1 MSNSIQTTP
10 DSPPPPGALVGLGIL
25 VIVLVAIV
33 AWAVVGGRLLSE
45 VSLFGGFLM
54 LWYWANVEQLVLAR
68 LPAALIGALVG
79 IGLAW
84 ALLYG
89 ATNYGGTGVLVGLV
103 LLIVAL
109 YLDILK
115 AVPLF
120 VNASTMLYVTVAA
133 APLVQ
138 LKVNWVELSLATV
151 GGGIFFAVFVEAVK
165 WIAGKVMP
173 AAA

>member
-1 MSNSIQTTP
+1 MSEASQSAAEGT
-10 DSPPPPGALVGLGIL
+10 PPPGPLVGFGIL
-25 VIVLVAIV
+25 LIVVVAIV
-33 AWAVVGGRLLSE
+33 GWAIIGGHYLSD

-54 LWYWANVEQLVLAR
+54 LWYWANVEQLSLAR

-89 ATNYGGTGVLVGLV
+89 VVNYGGAGLLVGLL
-103 LLIVAL
+103 LLILAL

-115 AVPLF
+115 ALPLF

-138 LKVNWVELSLATV
+138 LKVNWIELCLATV
-151 GGGIFFAVFVEAVK
+151 GGGIFFALFVEAVK
-165 WIAGKVMP
+165 WLAGKFMP
-173 AAA
+173 GAA

>member
-1 MSNSIQTTP
+1 MNNPSQETAETP
-10 DSPPPPGALVGLGIL
+10 PAPGALVGLGIL
-25 VIVLVAIV
+25 LVVLVAII
-33 AWAVVGGRLLSE
+33 AWATIGGHFLSE

-54 LWYWANVEQLVLAR
+54 LWYWANVEQLSLQR

-84 ALLYG
+84 GLLYG
-89 ATNYGGTGVLVGLV
+89 TTNYGGAGLLVGLL
-103 LLIVAL
+103 LLILAL

-138 LKVNWVELSLATV
+138 LKVNWTELCLATV
-151 GGGIFFAVFVEAVK
+151 GGGIFFALFVEAVK
-165 WIAGKVMP
+165 WLAGKLMP

>member
-1 MSNSIQTTP
+1 MNEASQTAAETT
-10 DSPPPPGALVGLGIL
+10 PPPGPLVGFGIL
-25 VIVLVAIV
+25 LIVVVAIV
-33 AWAVVGGRLLSE
+33 GWAIVGGRYLSD

-54 LWYWANVEQLVLAR
+54 LWYWANVEQLSLAR

-89 ATNYGGTGVLVGLV
+89 AVHYGGAGILVGLA
-103 LLIVAL
+103 LLILAL

-115 AVPLF
+115 ALPLF
-120 VNASTMLYVTVAA
+120 VNAATMLYVTVAA

-151 GGGIFFAVFVEAVK
+151 GGGIFFAIFVEAVK
-165 WIAGKVMP
+165 WLAAKFIP